1 MQAHDAPDHS
11 PAPPPLRPDASPVRP
26 AGGARPAP
34 PSSASAQRVLVIEDD
49 IEGAAA
55 LALTLEMLG
64 YAVRQVHDGAHAVA
78 AALEFRPDAILSD
91 IDLPHRDGFE
101 LAQAFADDPAFRHT
115 PIIALTGRVDRDE
128 WIAALESGFTRFLA
142 KPATPD
148 ELAALL
154 AELLAPRQ

>member
-1 MQAHDAPDHS
+1 MAMMDKAFFTAREVDEVVEEAES
-11 PAPPPLRPDASPVRP
+11 DSSKIFASGSWR
-26 AGGARPAP
+26 
-34 PSSASAQRVLVIEDD
+34 
-49 IEGAAA
+49 
-55 LALTLEMLG
+55 
-64 YAVRQVHDGAHAVA
+64 AVA

-115 PIIALTGRVDRDE
+115 PIIALTGRLDRDE

-148 ELAALL
+148 ELAAVL
-154 AELLAPRQ
+154 AELLAPLQ